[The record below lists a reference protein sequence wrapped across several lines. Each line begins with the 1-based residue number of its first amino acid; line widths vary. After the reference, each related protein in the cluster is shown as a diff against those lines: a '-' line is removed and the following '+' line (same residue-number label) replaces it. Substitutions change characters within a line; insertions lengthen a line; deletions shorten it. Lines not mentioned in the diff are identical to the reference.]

1 MIIKRVKSTGGKSKA
16 GRVKGLTD
24 YITDAKGKSKDKDK
38 IAYTGGRGFIGD
50 SFICHQAE
58 MTALAEDATRSTNP
72 ITHWMM
78 SWKQGEK
85 PSREQVEQAID
96 ILMSELE
103 LKDHQVIYAL
113 HQDTDNIHLHLAV
126 NRVHPDT
133 LKVIKSGGGF
143 DIDIAKRAIA
153 KIEDVQG
160 WQQEEHGRYQVVDGQ
175 TKRVQHPAK
184 PTKEPGQIAQ
194 QIESHQGIK
203 SAERIAI
210 ETGADLIRA
219 AHSWDDLH
227 DSLADRGMRY
237 EQYGT
242 GAYLY
247 VGDTKLKASSAGRDC
262 SLPQVQKRLGAYQ
275 QPPRGLNIQPLQPQL
290 MDNLPPERREYFEQ
304 KLKHNNRYQKGATT
318 DLKDRHIESWRKLK
332 EEQRTRR
339 EDLTSISWRGQGK
352 SLNILRAAIAKE
364 QEQER
369 AELREQQRSEMKEF
383 QVEPFPSFEEWQRA
397 NEEQEQATVQER
409 LEQEQK
415 ATEQLKSLV
424 EERLHQLEIED
435 KPEQSYGGMSL

>member
-1 MIIKRVKSTGGKSKA
+1 MIVKRVKSTGGSSKA
-16 GRVKGLTD
+16 ARVKGLTD

-50 SFICHQAE
+50 SLICHQAE
-58 MTALAEDATRSTNP
+58 MIALAEDAPKSTNP
-72 ITHWMM
+72 ITHWMV
-78 SWKQGEK
+78 SWKQDEK

-96 ILMSELE
+96 VLMEELE

-113 HQDTDNIHLHLAV
+113 HQDTNNIHLHLAV

-153 KIEDVQG
+153 KIEDLQG
-160 WQQEEHGRYQVVDGQ
+160 WQREEHGRYQVIEGQ
-175 TKRVQHPAK
+175 TKRIQYPPK
-184 PTKEPGQIAQ
+184 PTKDPGQRAQ
-194 QIESHQGIK
+194 LIEINQGIK

-219 AHSWDDLH
+219 AHDWDDLH

-247 VGDTKLKASSAGRDC
+247 VGETKIKASSAGRDC

-275 QPPRGLNIQPLQPQL
+275 QPPRGLNIQPIQPQL
-290 MDNLPPERREYFEQ
+290 MDNLPPDRRAYFEQ
-304 KLKHNNRYQKGATT
+304 KLKHNTKKRPRSEV
-318 DLKDRHIESWRKLK
+318 KDRQIEEWKKLQ
-332 EEQRTRR
+332 EDQRTRR

-369 AELREQQRSEMKEF
+369 SELRAQQREEMKEF
-383 QVEPFPSFEEWQRA
+383 EIEPFPSFDQWQQVE
-397 NEEQEQATVQER
+397 EEQKQTSVQEQ

-415 ATEQLKSLV
+415 AVEQLKSTAN
-424 EERLHQLEIED
+424 ERLNRAEIKAE
-435 KPEQSYGGMSL
+435 PEQDYGRMSM

>member
-1 MIIKRVKSTGGKSKA
+1 MIIKRVKSTGGKSKSA
-16 GRVKGLTD
+16 RVKGLTD

-72 ITHWMM
+72 ITHWMV
-78 SWKQGEK
+78 SWKQGER
-85 PSREQVEQAID
+85 PSPAQVEQAID
-96 ILMSELE
+96 ILLEELE
-103 LKDHQVIYAL
+103 LKDHQAIYAL

-153 KIEDVQG
+153 KIEDLQG
-160 WQQEEHGRYQVVDGQ
+160 WQREEHGRYQVVDGQ
-175 TKRVQHPAK
+175 TKRIQHPPK
-184 PTKEPGQIAQ
+184 LTLEPGQIAQ

-247 VGDTKLKASSAGRDC
+247 VGETKVKASSAGRDC

-275 QPPRGLNIQPLQPQL
+275 QPPRGLNVRSIQPQL

-304 KLKHNNRYQKGATT
+304 KLKHNTKKRPSIEV
-318 DLKDRHIESWRKLK
+318 KDRQIEEWRKLQ
-332 EEQRTRR
+332 EDQRTRR

-369 AELREQQRSEMKEF
+369 SELRAQQRSEMKEF
-383 QVEPFPSFEEWQRA
+383 QVEPFPSFEEWQRVEE
-397 NEEQEQATVQER
+397 EEQEQTIIQER
-409 LEQEQK
+409 LEQEK
-415 ATEQLKSLV
+415 IATEQLKSLA
-424 EERLHQLEIED
+424 EERVQILEIED

>member
-16 GRVKGLTD
+16 ARVKGLTD
-24 YITDAKGKSKDKDK
+24 YITDAKGKSKDQAK

-50 SFICHQAE
+50 SFICQQAE
-58 MTALAEDATRSTNP
+58 MTALAEDATKSTNP

-85 PSREQVEQAID
+85 PSHEQVEQAID
-96 ILMSELE
+96 ILLEELE
-103 LKDHQVIYAL
+103 LKDHQTIYAL

-143 DIDIAKRAIA
+143 DIDIAQRAIA

-160 WQQEEHGRYQVVDGQ
+160 WQRENRGRYQVVEGQ
-175 TKRVQHPAK
+175 TKRIQYPAK
-184 PTKEPGQIAQ
+184 PTLEPGQIAQ

-203 SAERIAI
+203 SAERMAI

-219 AHSWDDLH
+219 AHDWDDLH

-247 VGDTKLKASSAGRDC
+247 VGETKLKASSAGRDC

-275 QPPRGLNIQPLQPQL
+275 QPSRGLNIQAIQPQL

-304 KLKHNNRYQKGATT
+304 KLKHNGKKGATT
-318 DLKDRHIESWRKLK
+318 GVKDRHIEEWRKLK
-332 EEQRTRR
+332 SEQRNRR
-339 EDLTSISWRGQGK
+339 EELTSISWRGQGK

-369 AELREQQRSEMKEF
+369 SKLRQQQREEMKEF
-383 QVEPFPSFEEWQRA
+383 QVEPFPSFEEWQRVE
-397 NEEQEQATVQER
+397 EEQYTAIVPER
-409 LEQEQK
+409 AEQEK
-415 ATEQLKSLV
+415 IATEQLKSLV

-435 KPEQSYGGMSL
+435 EPEQSYGGMSL

>member
-153 KIEDVQG
+153 KIEDLQG
-160 WQQEEHGRYQVVDGQ
+160 WQQEERGRYQVVDGQ
-175 TKRVQHPAK
+175 TKRVQHPPN

-210 ETGADLIRA
+210 ETGAELIRA

-247 VGDTKLKASSAGRDC
+247 VGETKLKASSAGRDC

-290 MDNLPPERREYFEQ
+290 MDNLPPERRKYFEQ
-304 KLKHNNRYQKGATT
+304 KLKHTNRYQTGATT
-318 DLKDRHIESWRKLK
+318 DIKDRHIEEWRKLK
-332 EEQRTRR
+332 SEQRIRR

-369 AELREQQRSEMKEF
+369 SNLREQQRSEMKEF
-383 QVEPFPSFEEWQRA
+383 QVEPFPSFEEWQQA
-397 NEEQEQATVQER
+397 NEEREQAIVQER

-435 KPEQSYGGMSL
+435 KPEQSYGGISL

>member
-16 GRVKGLTD
+16 ARVKGLTD

-38 IAYTGGRGFIGD
+38 IAYIGGRGFIGD

-58 MTALAEDATRSTNP
+58 MTALAEDATKSTNP

-78 SWKQGEK
+78 SWRQGEK
-85 PSREQVEQAID
+85 PSHEQVEQAID
-96 ILMSELE
+96 ILMEELE

-143 DIDIAKRAIA
+143 DIDIAQRAIA
-153 KIEDVQG
+153 KIEDLQG
-160 WQQEEHGRYQVVDGQ
+160 WQREERGRYQVVDGQ
-175 TKRVQHPAK
+175 TKRIQHVPRS
-184 PTKEPGQIAQ
+184 TKEPGQIAQ

-203 SAERIAI
+203 SAERMAI

-247 VGDTKLKASSAGRDC
+247 VGETKLKASSAGRDC

-275 QPPRGLNIQPLQPQL
+275 QSQPQL
-290 MDNLPPERREYFEQ
+290 MDNLPPKKREYFEQ
-304 KLKHNNRYQKGATT
+304 RLKQSSKKRPSIEV
-318 DLKDRHIESWRKLK
+318 KDRHIEEWRKLK
-332 EEQRTRR
+332 EDQRTRR

-369 AELREQQRSEMKEF
+369 DELREQQWEEMKEF
-383 QVEPFPSFEEWQRA
+383 KVESFPSFEEWQRVK
-397 NEEQEQATVQER
+397 EEQEQAIVQER
-409 LEQEQK
+409 LEQEK
-415 ATEQLKSLV
+415 IATEQLKSTAN
-424 EERLHQLEIED
+424 ERLHRPEIKAE
-435 KPEQSYGGMSL
+435 PEQDYGGMSM

>member
-16 GRVKGLTD
+16 ARVKGLTD

-38 IAYTGGRGFIGD
+38 IAYTGSRGFIGD

-85 PSREQVEQAID
+85 PSPAQVEQAID
-96 ILMSELE
+96 ILLEELE
-103 LKDHQVIYAL
+103 LEDHQTIYAL

-160 WQQEEHGRYQVVDGQ
+160 WQREEHGRYQVVDGQ
-175 TKRVQHPAK
+175 TKRVQHSPK
-184 PTKEPGQIAQ
+184 LTPSPGQIAQ

-203 SAERIAI
+203 SAERMAI

-219 AHSWDDLH
+219 AHDWNDLH

-247 VGDTKLKASSAGRDC
+247 VGETKLKASSAGRDC
-262 SLPQVQKRLGAYQ
+262 SLPQVQKRLGTYQ
-275 QPPRGLNIQPLQPQL
+275 QPPRGLNIQAIQPQL

-304 KLKHNNRYQKGATT
+304 KLKHNSKKRPSTEV
-318 DLKDRHIESWRKLK
+318 KDRHIEEWRKLK
-332 EEQRTRR
+332 SEQCIRR

-369 AELREQQRSEMKEF
+369 DKLREQQRSEIKEF
-383 QVEPFPSFEEWQRA
+383 QVEPFPSFEEWQRVT
-397 NEEQEQATVQER
+397 EEQEQTIVQER
-409 LEQEQK
+409 LEEEK
-415 ATEQLKSLV
+415 IAIEQLKSLAP
-424 EERLHQLEIED
+424 ERLHQLEIED

>member
-1 MIIKRVKSTGGKSKA
+1 MIIKRVKSTGGSSKA
-16 GRVKGLTD
+16 ARVKNLTD

-58 MTALAEDATRSTNP
+58 MTALAEDATKSTNP

-85 PSREQVEQAID
+85 PSSAQVDQAID

-143 DIDIAKRAIA
+143 DIDIAQRAIA
-153 KIEDVQG
+153 KIEDLQG
-160 WQQEEHGRYQVVDGQ
+160 WQREDRGRYQVVDGQ

-184 PTKEPGQIAQ
+184 LTPAPGQIAQ

-210 ETGADLIRA
+210 ETGAGLIRA
-219 AHSWDDLH
+219 AYSWDDLH

-247 VGDTKLKASSAGRDC
+247 VGETKLKASSAGRDC

-275 QPPRGLNIQPLQPQL
+275 QPPRGLNVQPIQPQL

-304 KLKHNNRYQKGATT
+304 KLKHNTKKRPRSEVKERQ
-318 DLKDRHIESWRKLK
+318 IEEWRKLK
-332 EEQRTRR
+332 EEQRIRR

-352 SLNILRAAIAKE
+352 SLNIVRAAIAKE
-364 QEQER
+364 QEKQR
-369 AELREQQRSEMKEF
+369 SELREQQREEMKEF
-383 QVEPFPSFEEWQRA
+383 QVEPFPSFEEWQQVK
-397 NEEQEQATVQER
+397 EEQEQTSVQER
-409 LEQEQK
+409 LEQEK
-415 ATEQLKSLV
+415 IAIEQRKSLA
-424 EERLHQLEIED
+424 EERVDRLEIED

>member
-1 MIIKRVKSTGGKSKA
+1 MIVKRVKSTGGSSKSA
-16 GRVKGLTD
+16 RVKGLTD

-50 SFICHQAE
+50 SSICHQAE
-58 MTALAEDATRSTNP
+58 MIALAEDAPRSTNP
-72 ITHWMM
+72 ITHWMV
-78 SWKQGEK
+78 SWKQDEK

-96 ILMSELE
+96 VLMEELE
-103 LKDHQVIYAL
+103 LKDHQVIYAV
-113 HQDTDNIHLHLAV
+113 HQDTKNIHVHLAV

-153 KIEDVQG
+153 KIEDLQG
-160 WQQEEHGRYQVVDGQ
+160 WQREEHGRYQVIEGQ
-175 TKRVQHPAK
+175 TKRIQYPPK
-184 PTKEPGQIAQ
+184 PTKDPGQRAQ
-194 QIESHQGIK
+194 LIEINQGIK

-219 AHSWDDLH
+219 AHDWDDLH

-247 VGDTKLKASSAGRDC
+247 VGETKVKASSAGRDC
-262 SLPQVQKRLGAYQ
+262 SLPQVQKRLGTYQ
-275 QPPRGLNIQPLQPQL
+275 QPPRGLNVQPIQPQL

-304 KLKHNNRYQKGATT
+304 KLKHNTKKRPSIEV
-318 DLKDRHIESWRKLK
+318 KDRQIEEWRKLQ
-332 EEQRTRR
+332 EDQRIRR
-339 EDLTSISWRGQGK
+339 EDLTNISWRGQGK
-352 SLNILRAAIAKE
+352 SLNIVRAAIAKE

-369 AELREQQRSEMKEF
+369 SELRAQQRSELKEF
-383 QVEPFPSFEEWQRA
+383 QVEPFPSFEEWQQLK
-397 NEEQEQATVQER
+397 EEQKQARVQER

-415 ATEQLKSLV
+415 AVEQLKSTAN
-424 EERLHQLEIED
+424 ERLHRPEIKAE
-435 KPEQSYGGMSL
+435 PEQNYGRMSM

>member
-1 MIIKRVKSTGGKSKA
+1 MIIKRVKSTGGKSKSA
-16 GRVKGLTD
+16 RVKGLTD

-58 MTALAEDATRSTNP
+58 MTALAEDATKSTNP

-175 TKRVQHPAK
+175 TKRSQHPPK

-194 QIESHQGIK
+194 QIERHQGIK

-219 AHSWDDLH
+219 AHDWDDLH

-247 VGDTKLKASSAGRDC
+247 VGETKLKASSAGRDC

-304 KLKHNNRYQKGATT
+304 KLKHNGQKGATT
-318 DLKDRHIESWRKLK
+318 GVKDRHIEEWRKLK
-332 EEQRTRR
+332 SEQRTRR

-369 AELREQQRSEMKEF
+369 SELREQQREEMKEF

-397 NEEQEQATVQER
+397 NEEREQAIVQER
-409 LEQEQK
+409 LEQEK
-415 ATEQLKSLV
+415 IATEQLRSIV
-424 EERLHQLEIED
+424 EERVHQLEIED

>member
-16 GRVKGLTD
+16 ARVKGLTD

-38 IAYTGGRGFIGD
+38 IAYIGGRGFIGD

-58 MTALAEDATRSTNP
+58 MTALAEDATKSTNP

-78 SWKQGEK
+78 SWRQGEK
-85 PSREQVEQAID
+85 PSHEQVEQAID
-96 ILMSELE
+96 ILMEELE

-143 DIDIAKRAIA
+143 DIDIAQRAIA
-153 KIEDVQG
+153 KIEDLQG
-160 WQQEEHGRYQVVDGQ
+160 WQREERGRYQVVDGQ
-175 TKRVQHPAK
+175 TKRIQHVPRS
-184 PTKEPGQIAQ
+184 TKEPGQIAQ

-203 SAERIAI
+203 SAERMAI

-247 VGDTKLKASSAGRDC
+247 VGETKLKASSAGRDC

-275 QPPRGLNIQPLQPQL
+275 QPPRGLNVQPSQPQL
-290 MDNLPPERREYFEQ
+290 MDNLPPKKREYFEQ
-304 KLKHNNRYQKGATT
+304 RLKQSSKKRPSIEV
-318 DLKDRHIESWRKLK
+318 KDRHIEEWRKLK
-332 EEQRTRR
+332 EDQRTRR

-369 AELREQQRSEMKEF
+369 DELREQQWEEMKEF
-383 QVEPFPSFEEWQRA
+383 KVESFPSFEEWQRVK
-397 NEEQEQATVQER
+397 EEQEQAIVQER
-409 LEQEQK
+409 LEQEK
-415 ATEQLKSLV
+415 IATEQLKSTAN
-424 EERLHQLEIED
+424 ERLHRPEIKAE
-435 KPEQSYGGMSL
+435 PEQDYGGMSM

>member
-1 MIIKRVKSTGGKSKA
+1 MIVKRVKSTGGSSKSA
-16 GRVKGLTD
+16 RVKGLTD

-50 SFICHQAE
+50 SLICHQAE
-58 MTALAEDATRSTNP
+58 MIALAEDAPRSTNP
-72 ITHWMM
+72 ITHWMV
-78 SWKQGEK
+78 SWKQDEK
-85 PSREQVEQAID
+85 PSQAQVEQAID
-96 ILMSELE
+96 VLMEELE

-113 HQDTDNIHLHLAV
+113 HQDTNNIHVHLAV
-126 NRVHPDT
+126 NRVNPDT

-153 KIEDVQG
+153 KIEDLQG
-160 WQQEEHGRYQVVDGQ
+160 WQREEHGRYEVIEGQ
-175 TKRVQHPAK
+175 TKRIQYPPK
-184 PTKEPGQIAQ
+184 PTKDPGQRAQ
-194 QIESHQGIK
+194 LIEINQGIK

-247 VGDTKLKASSAGRDC
+247 VGETKVKASSAGRDC
-262 SLPQVQKRLGAYQ
+262 SLPQVQKRLGTYQ
-275 QPPRGLNIQPLQPQL
+275 QPPRGLNVQPIQPQL

-304 KLKHNNRYQKGATT
+304 KLKHNTKKRPSIEV
-318 DLKDRHIESWRKLK
+318 KDRQIEEWRKLQ
-332 EEQRTRR
+332 EDQRIRR
-339 EDLTSISWRGQGK
+339 EDLTNIRWRGQGK
-352 SLNILRAAIAKE
+352 SLNIVRAAIAKE

-369 AELREQQRSEMKEF
+369 SELRAQQRSELKEF
-383 QVEPFPSFEEWQRA
+383 QVEPFPSFEEWQQA
-397 NEEQEQATVQER
+397 KEEQEQTSEQER

-415 ATEQLKSLV
+415 AVEQLKSTAN
-424 EERLHQLEIED
+424 ERLERPGIKAELEQD
-435 KPEQSYGGMSL
+435 YGRMSM

>member
-1 MIIKRVKSTGGKSKA
+1 MIVKRVKSTGGSSKA
-16 GRVKGLTD
+16 ARVKGLTD

-58 MTALAEDATRSTNP
+58 MIALAEDAPKSTNP
-72 ITHWMM
+72 ITHWMV
-78 SWKQGEK
+78 SWKQDEK
-85 PSREQVEQAID
+85 PSREQVEQAIS

-103 LKDHQVIYAL
+103 LKDHQVIYAV
-113 HQDTDNIHLHLAV
+113 HQDTNNIHVHLAV

-153 KIEDVQG
+153 KIEDLQG
-160 WQQEEHGRYQVVDGQ
+160 WQREEHGRYQVIEGQ
-175 TKRVQHPAK
+175 TKRIQYPPK
-184 PTKEPGQIAQ
+184 PTKDPGQRAQ
-194 QIESHQGIK
+194 LIEINQGIK

-247 VGDTKLKASSAGRDC
+247 VGETKIKASSAGRDC

-275 QPPRGLNIQPLQPQL
+275 QPPRGLNIQPSQPQL
-290 MDNLPPERREYFEQ
+290 MDNLPPERRAYFEQ
-304 KLKHNNRYQKGATT
+304 KLKHNTKKRPM
-318 DLKDRHIESWRKLK
+318 LEVKDRQIEEWRKLQ

-364 QEQER
+364 QEKER
-369 AELREQQRSEMKEF
+369 SELRAQQREEMKEF
-383 QVEPFPSFEEWQRA
+383 QVEPFPSFEEWQQVK
-397 NEEQEQATVQER
+397 EEQEQTIVQEQ

-415 ATEQLKSLV
+415 AVEQLKSTAN
-424 EERLHQLEIED
+424 ERLERPGIKAE
-435 KPEQSYGGMSL
+435 PEQDYGRMSM

>member
-1 MIIKRVKSTGGKSKA
+1 MIVKRVKSTGGSSKA
-16 GRVKGLTD
+16 ARVKGLTD
-24 YITDAKGKSKDKDK
+24 YITDAKGKSKEKDK

-50 SFICHQAE
+50 SLICHQAE
-58 MTALAEDATRSTNP
+58 MIALAEDAPKSTNP
-72 ITHWMM
+72 ITHWMV
-78 SWKQGEK
+78 SWKQDEK

-113 HQDTDNIHLHLAV
+113 HQDTNNIHLHLAV

-153 KIEDVQG
+153 KIEDLQG
-160 WQQEEHGRYQVVDGQ
+160 WQREEHGRYEVIEGQ
-175 TKRVQHPAK
+175 TKRVQYPPK
-184 PTKEPGQIAQ
+184 PTKDPGQRAQ
-194 QIESHQGIK
+194 LIEINQGIK

-247 VGDTKLKASSAGRDC
+247 VGETKVKASSAGRDC

-275 QPPRGLNIQPLQPQL
+275 QPPRGVNIQPSQPQL
-290 MDNLPPERREYFEQ
+290 MDNLPPERRAYFEQ
-304 KLKHNNRYQKGATT
+304 KLKHNTKKRPM
-318 DLKDRHIESWRKLK
+318 LEVKDRQIEEWRKLQ

-369 AELREQQRSEMKEF
+369 SELRAQQQEEMKGFEI
-383 QVEPFPSFEEWQRA
+383 EPFPSFEEWQQVE
-397 NEEQEQATVQER
+397 EEQKQTSVQEQ
-409 LEQEQK
+409 LEQEK
-415 ATEQLKSLV
+415 IATEQLRSIV
-424 EERLHQLEIED
+424 EERVQILEIED
-435 KPEQSYGGMSL
+435 RTEQSYGGMSL